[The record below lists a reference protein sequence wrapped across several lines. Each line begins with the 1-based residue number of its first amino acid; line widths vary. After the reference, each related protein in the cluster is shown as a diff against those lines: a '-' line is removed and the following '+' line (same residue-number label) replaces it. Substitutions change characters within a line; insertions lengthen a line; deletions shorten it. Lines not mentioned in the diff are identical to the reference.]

1 MSHDPFQEGGDS
13 LPGIKFTDV
22 GDKATGQII
31 AMRQVVDKDI
41 NGVVRKWSN
50 GDDRMVWVF
59 DLDTTG
65 DGVAD
70 SSLWVRGNMYTAI
83 REALKDAGIPTV
95 GAMIQVTHHALG
107 TPPSKGMNPP
117 KLFTCKAKAGP
128 PIKAPADPFS
138 GPAADVEDVF

>member
-22 GDKATGQII
+22 GDKATGQIL

-95 GAMIQVTHHALG
+95 GAMIQVTHYALG
-107 TPPSKGMNPP
+107 TPPS
-117 KLFTCKAKAGP
+117 
-128 PIKAPADPFS
+128 
-138 GPAADVEDVF
+138 